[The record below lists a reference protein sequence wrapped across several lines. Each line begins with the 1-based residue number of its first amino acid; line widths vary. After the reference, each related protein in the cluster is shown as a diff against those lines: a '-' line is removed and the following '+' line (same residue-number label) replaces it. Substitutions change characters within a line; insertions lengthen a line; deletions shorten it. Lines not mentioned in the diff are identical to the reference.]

1 MDKREYFY
9 SELNDINSNK
19 NYANNINKRNSLNI
33 NLFATYP
40 KLNYKR
46 NSFASRHSSAFEFK
60 YSNNEI
66 FKLPKFVHEKV
77 KQYKLHPDRK
87 PNLKIV
93 NEDIKYRLFEM
104 NEKENNFEKGKK
116 REIEKIKLQTFLKT
130 QNFLENSRIN
140 S

>member
-1 MDKREYFY
+1 MDKRQFFY

-33 NLFATYP
+33 NLFANYP

-104 NEKENNFEKGKK
+104 NEKKIILKKEKKEKLKK
-116 REIEKIKLQTFLKT
+116 
-130 QNFLENSRIN
+130 
-140 S
+140 